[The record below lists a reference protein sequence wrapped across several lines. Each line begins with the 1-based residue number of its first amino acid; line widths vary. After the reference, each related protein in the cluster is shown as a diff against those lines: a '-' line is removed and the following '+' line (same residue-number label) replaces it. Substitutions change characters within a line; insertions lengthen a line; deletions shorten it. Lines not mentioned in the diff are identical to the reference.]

1 MKYKVGDKVRVISIL
16 KAGEKYGDKKFTKCM
31 EKYRGEVVTI
41 SKVYCN
47 RYCIKEDYEG
57 WYWTDEMFEGLAED
71 ELTAEEAI
79 KIQAEMCRGIMCKDC
94 AIDRLRYDS
103 RCGCDEFRSKNP
115 EKVLEVL
122 KQWKKDHKKKEVE
135 VEFVNV
141 IRIIEDTGDIKR
153 CVHEESVPYSE
164 DWEYA
169 QVRALK
175 EYCKNHDGNFFVVM
189 ESRCV
194 VKEQS

>member
-57 WYWTDEMFEGLAED
+57 WYWTDEMFEPVE
-71 ELTAEEAI
+71 EMSAEEAI
-79 KIQAEMCRGIMCKDC
+79 KIQAEMCRGIVCKDC
-94 AIDRLRYDS
+94 AIDRLRRDS
-103 RCGCDEFRSKNP
+103 HCECAEYRSKNP
-115 EKVLEVL
+115 DKVLEII
-122 KQWKKDHKKKEVE
+122 KQWKKDHEKKEVE
-135 VEFVNV
+135 VEFADV

-153 CVHEESVPYSE
+153 CVHEERIDVEFVKISAEIKRVLK
-164 DWEYA
+164 DW
-169 QVRALK
+169 
-175 EYCKNHDGNFFVVM
+175 CKDHDGEFFAVM

-194 VKEQS
+194 VKE